1 MTEKR
6 NMILIVDDEESIRR
20 LVRRMLSKAYK
31 VVEAEDGE
39 IAVFNALRH
48 KPDLILMDIL
58 MPKVDG
64 YTACKKIRATP
75 ATKAIPIVMLT
86 GLGFKLNLELS
97 HEMGADGYITKPFTE
112 MDLLNT
118 VDAFLKGHLREN

>member
-20 LVRRMLSKAYK
+20 LVRTMLGKAYK

-39 IAVFNALRH
+39 MAVFNALRH

-86 GLGFKLNLELS
+86 ALGFKLNLR
-97 HEMGADGYITKPFTE
+97 AIITNK
-112 MDLLNT
+112 
-118 VDAFLKGHLREN
+118 